1 VKIVGGG
8 GILNAYFVRYIT
20 WNLKLVLKGKALNKS
35 YEELLPRINLR
46 AEELVGRRDLV
57 VKALVAKDLDEAVS
71 ALAGSE
77 FAEDAAKAAA
87 AYKEGGDLRLFDT
100 YLDHVFYK
108 SLDRAMVTEAQSP
121 DTKKIVATDIDSY
134 NVLAVLRG
142 KYWNLSAAEI
152 NDLIVTTTPKV
163 TRESLQKMIN
173 YEKISEAIGELSATV
188 YKEIIPQAAK
198 NDIDAIMQLES
209 GFQAIGLRRIISSF
223 RTMFTVSIMLSALM
237 LLMIEIRNLSAIT
250 SGVEQKVPT
259 DDIISN
265 LVRPE

>member
-1 VKIVGGG
+1 
-8 GILNAYFVRYIT
+8 
-20 WNLKLVLKGKALNKS
+20 
-35 YEELLPRINLR
+35 
-46 AEELVGRRDLV
+46 
-57 VKALVAKDLDEAVS
+57 
-71 ALAGSE
+71 
-77 FAEDAAKAAA
+77 
-87 AYKEGGDLRLFDT
+87 
-100 YLDHVFYK
+100 
-108 SLDRAMVTEAQSP
+108 MVTEAQSP

-142 KYWNLSAAEI
+142 KYWNLSPTEI

-163 TRESLQKMIN
+163 TRDTLQKMIN

-198 NDIDAIMQLES
+198 NDIDAIMQLEA
-209 GFQAIGLRRIISSF
+209 GFQAIGLKRIISSF

-259 DDIISN
+259 EDIISN